1 MSRTGKPGTRGD
13 DGFTLVELLLAIII
27 IGVITVPLADVVIG
41 YLHNTDAT
49 TARLLASH
57 DVQITSAY
65 WAQDVA
71 SIGTR
76 STVAPY
82 PLKKSVWTGASVD
95 LYSCPTAGSPIVSLA
110 WDDFSSAGARTVIQ
124 VVYTE
129 PTVSGPT
136 GPQKELHRVR
146 CEQSSSGVTVGP
158 DLTLAHYLASTS
170 PAVAC
175 PTTSTECAPDPPP
188 VPPTVPTIVKLTL
201 TLKDPGNQ
209 TGVYVVPLT
218 GQRRQSS

>member
-1 MSRTGKPGTRGD
+1 MTSRTGQPGTRGD

-76 STVAPY
+76 STDDS
-82 PLKKSVWTGASVD
+82 LSQSVIRGSDAWTDPNRFLCGAGG
-95 LYSCPTAGSPIVSLA
+95 TPIVRLA
-110 WDDFSSAGARTVIQ
+110 WDEFTWDPILTKFTKTLVQVAYVRPTSTTEMHRLLCKGSATVASD
-124 VVYTE
+124 VTLAHE
-129 PTVSGPT
+129 LSTTPTVSCSNPT
-136 GPQKELHRVR
+136 D
-146 CEQSSSGVTVGP
+146 CEAAPAPKTVT
-158 DLTLAHYLASTS
+158 LNLS
-170 PAVAC
+170 
-175 PTTSTECAPDPPP
+175 
-188 VPPTVPTIVKLTL
+188 
-201 TLKDPGNQ
+201 LKDPGNSFKDPV
-209 TGVYVVPLT
+209 TNAGVYVVQLT